1 MGTSLGSARTKLVA
15 VVARAIEGA
24 IVSQARTTGL
34 RARVGHPNVGATET
48 GFIKLRDDDEGE
60 EEVPGTRASAD
71 PDGVGM
77 DMF

>member
-1 MGTSLGSARTKLVA
+1 MVA

-24 IVSQARTTGL
+24 IASQVRTTGL
-34 RARVGHPNVGATET
+34 RAPVGHPNVGATET

-60 EEVPGTRASAD
+60 EEVPGTRASAG
-71 PDGVGM
+71 PDGVGT